1 MPNTKP
7 VGVAFSDPELVSGT
21 TITGA
26 TITSP
31 AVSGGTIAGATL
43 TTSIVSGV
51 ITSTATTDA
60 VIANATAGL
69 YFLTS
74 AITANSTTTT
84 APKGSI
90 GTTTNAT
97 GAGKLFV
104 SDGSKWQFAVVA

>member
-1 MPNTKP
+1 MPNTKAT
-7 VGVAFSDPELVSGT
+7 GVAYADPQFDSVTVTGPSTLAAVTATTVTASG
-21 TITGA
+21 
-26 TITSP
+26 
-31 AVSGGTIAGATL
+31 AV
-43 TTSIVSGV
+43 
-51 ITSTATTDA
+51 TSTATNGAA
-60 VIANATAGL
+60 VANGTAGL